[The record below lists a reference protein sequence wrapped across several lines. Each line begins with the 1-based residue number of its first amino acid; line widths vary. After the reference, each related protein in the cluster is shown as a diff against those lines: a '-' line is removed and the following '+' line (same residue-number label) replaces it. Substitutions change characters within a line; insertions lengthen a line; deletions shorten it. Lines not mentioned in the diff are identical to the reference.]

1 MISVHDDRESGQ
13 GVSFLDLEAT
23 IDQTGLNL
31 LHDLIL
37 NLNPD
42 GQVLIS
48 EEVQGPD
55 QLVVIEGEDVVI
67 DIITLVDGKSVL
79 EDAIC
84 VELRFCLSTSK
95 ESPPFLTEL
104 KRIKV
109 VAEVLLVD
117 VLKETLKLGSFK
129 RLMQFNLILKH
140 SDVDLSCILG
150 RFRRVIFQVRD
161 LVVMAEGTELSEEVD
176 ILNVESSK
184 VLLSSILAFPL

>member
-1 MISVHDDRESGQ
+1 MVSVHDDRKSGQ
-13 GVSFLDLEAT
+13 GVSFLDLEST
-23 IDQTGLNL
+23 IDQTSLNL

-37 NLNPD
+37 NLNAD
-42 GQVLIS
+42 SQVLIS

-55 QLVVIEGEDVVI
+55 QLVIIEGEDVVI

-84 VELRFCLSTSK
+84 VELGFCLSSSE

-109 VAEVLLVD
+109 VTEVLLVD

-129 RLMQFNLILKH
+129 RLMQFNLIL
-140 SDVDLSCILG
+140 
-150 RFRRVIFQVRD
+150 
-161 LVVMAEGTELSEEVD
+161 
-176 ILNVESSK
+176 
-184 VLLSSILAFPL
+184 